1 MSEFNVFKRLDHI
14 KKPFI
19 DFTTYGY
26 HRLNGSEMSSQL
38 GFEKGIDVI
47 SGDLTWQ
54 TKKQLNSRKEPQ
66 NAKPDS

>member
-26 HRLNGSEMSSQL
+26 HRLKGPEMLSQL
-38 GFEKGIDVI
+38 GFVKGIDVI
-47 SGDLTWQ
+47 GGDLTWP
-54 TKKQLNSRKEPQ
+54 TKKT
-66 NAKPDS
+66 A